1 MYSFNPNPPTQ
12 ILGGP
17 TGHFCLCQVI
27 ADQAEPGGGH
37 APGDL
42 TFAVDVLSGLL
53 LLHFLHILHV
63 CRVQLSLVFTAE
75 RETEKGGSD

>member
-1 MYSFNPNPPTQ
+1 MHRFNPKPPIQ

-17 TGHFCLCQVI
+17 LDTSGRVRLSLTRQNL
-27 ADQAEPGGGH
+27 GGGR

-42 TFAVDVLSGLL
+42 TFAVDVFSGLL

-75 RETEKGGSD
+75 TEEGGSH